1 MVQRMAATAQ
11 WAEQVTIG
19 ELELGAGSILPGTQ
33 AALVGGRG
41 GAEVR
46 LDGEQMGIVYRIK
59 TDSSSGSQGL
69 PPINS
74 PCLGGLRQESRGT
87 PTQGT
92 SPALL
97 GLMLTGWKPEVR
109 MDESATS
116 ESSPSF
122 LRQ

>member
-11 WAEQVTIG
+11 RAEQVTIR
-19 ELELGAGSILPGTQ
+19 ELELGAGSVLPGTQ
-33 AALVGGRG
+33 AALVGGCG

-59 TDSSSGSQGL
+59 TDSGGGSQGL
-69 PPINS
+69 PPSRSIALAS
-74 PCLGGLRQESRGT
+74 GESGRRAGEGGA
-87 PTQGT
+87 

>member
-11 WAEQVTIG
+11 WAEQVTIR

-59 TDSSSGSQGL
+59 MDSGSDS
-69 PPINS
+69 PINS
-74 PCLGGLRQESRGT
+74 PCLGGAQAGE
-87 PTQGT
+87 QG
-92 SPALL
+92 
-97 GLMLTGWKPEVR
+97 
-109 MDESATS
+109 
-116 ESSPSF
+116 
-122 LRQ
+122 

>member
-1 MVQRMAATAQ
+1 MAATAQ

-33 AALVGGRG
+33 AALVGGSG
-41 GAEVR
+41 GAEIW

-59 TDSSSGSQGL
+59 ADSGGGSQGL
-69 PPINS
+69 PPPNS
-74 PCLGGLRQESRGT
+74 ACLGGPGRRAGV
-87 PTQGT
+87 GAT

-109 MDESATS
+109 IDESATS
-116 ESSPSF
+116 ESNPSF